1 MSTSL
6 FPLFYVT
13 REFFRFLQQGDRGG
27 TNEKKQGK
35 KFSASKTRRQLSSN
49 NLMQSNLTSLS
60 CARNISA
67 LSFSNF
73 LFCDSIKLARSS
85 AIV

>member
-1 MSTSL
+1 MILGVRTCELFLCFAPFVFLGSIASTSL

-35 KFSASKTRRQLSSN
+35 KFSRLQNEKAAELE
-49 NLMQSNLTSLS
+49 
-60 CARNISA
+60 
-67 LSFSNF
+67 
-73 LFCDSIKLARSS
+73 
-85 AIV
+85 

>member
-13 REFFRFLQQGDRGG
+13 REFYRFLHRGDLRG

-35 KFSASKTRRQLSSN
+35 KFSRLQNKKAAELEKTH
-49 NLMQSNLTSLS
+49 
-60 CARNISA
+60 A
-67 LSFSNF
+67 
-73 LFCDSIKLARSS
+73 K
-85 AIV
+85 